1 MQLKSIVV
9 LASFIA
15 AATAHA
21 TVYGAWI
28 NGVFQGDGR
37 NTYIRS
43 PPNNN
48 PVKDLKSSA
57 MACNVNNRV
66 VPKTLSVKSGDKFT
80 FEWYHSSRNDDIIA
94 SSHKGPVQVYIAPA
108 SSNGQ
113 GAVWTKLFHDSYSGN
128 WGVDRLISSRGQ
140 HSVIIPNVPAGDYLL
155 RAEIVALHEA
165 DSLYTQNPI
174 RGVQLYMSCA
184 QIKVTSSGS
193 QSLPGGTSFPGSY
206 VDSTPGIQWNIY
218 DPMKNPSQYV
228 TPGPSV
234 WSGSSGGSIGQVGN
248 A

>member
-1 MQLKSIVV
+1 MQFKAVVV
-9 LASFIA
+9 LASFVA
-15 AATAHA
+15 AVTAHT

-37 NTYIRS
+37 NNYIRS

-48 PVKDLKSSA
+48 PVKDLASSA

-66 VPKTLSVKSGDKFT
+66 VPRTLSVKAGDKFT
-80 FEWYHSSRNDDIIA
+80 FEWYHSTRNDDIIA
-94 SSHKGPVQVYIAPA
+94 ASHHGPVLVYIAPA

-113 GAVWTKLFHDSYSGN
+113 GPVWTKIFQD
-128 WGVDRLISSRGQ
+128 
-140 HSVIIPNVPAGDYLL
+140 SVIIPDIPAGDYLL
-155 RAEIVALHEA
+155 RAELVALHEA
-165 DSLYTQNPI
+165 DALYSQNPI

-184 QIKVTSSGS
+184 QIRVTSNGS

-206 VDSTPGIQWNIY
+206 TDSTPGIQWNIY
-218 DPMKNPSQYV
+218 DTTKSPTQYV
-228 TPGPSV
+228 PPGPSV
-234 WSGSSGGSIGQVGN
+234 WSGSAGGSVGQVGN